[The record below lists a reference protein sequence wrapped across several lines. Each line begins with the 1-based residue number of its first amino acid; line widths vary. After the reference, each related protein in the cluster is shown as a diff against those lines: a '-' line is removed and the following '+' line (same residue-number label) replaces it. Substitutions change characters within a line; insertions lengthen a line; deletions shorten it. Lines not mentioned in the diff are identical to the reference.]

1 MSLILI
7 LAFPDMGYSEGTV
20 ASISNTMGF
29 FAILTML
36 TLMSSVQNN
45 FMPLIAG
52 RPVYL
57 REIASGLY
65 SPSAYFIGMHY
76 DLPLHVLENLIM
88 ISLTYYAVGLAHIAS
103 RFF

>member
-1 MSLILI
+1 
-7 LAFPDMGYSEGTV
+7 
-20 ASISNTMGF
+20 MGF
-29 FAILTML
+29 FTILTIL
-36 TLMSSVQNN
+36 TAMGAMQNN
-45 FMPLIAG
+45 FLPLIVI

-65 SPSAYFIGMHY
+65 SAISYFIGMHY

-88 ISLTYYAVGLAHIAS
+88 ISLTYYSVGLAHIAS